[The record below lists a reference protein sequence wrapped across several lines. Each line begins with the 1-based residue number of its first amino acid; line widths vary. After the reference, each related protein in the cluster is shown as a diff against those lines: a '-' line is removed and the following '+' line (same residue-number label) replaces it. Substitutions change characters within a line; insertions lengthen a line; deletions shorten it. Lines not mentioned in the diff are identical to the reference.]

1 MEKKGSITLFLA
13 LVLSL
18 LLSLVFTSMES
29 VRMAAARTQILSSLD
44 IGLYSLFAQYDSTL
58 LEEYDLFFLNGSG
71 KGENLNLSS
80 LYDEMESYMKP
91 VLRQNG
97 QRLSVRQGG
106 FTGYRLAT
114 DLNGEVFYRQ
124 IVTYM
129 KSTLGIQG
137 IQELTERFQEK
148 KERVSQAE
156 EAGSR
161 AEEKKSLD
169 HYDTEMNTAAQ
180 NSEAA
185 AQQQESG
192 AEGTGGEDFS
202 SGEAF
207 SDGKPPE
214 KVSNP
219 IPVLKRIR
227 KMSLLDL
234 IVPAEKGISDKQ
246 ADSAA
251 LLSRRKLQKGMDM
264 EENIRTDR
272 SYVSQVLFQKY
283 LEEKLGNYRK
293 PGQGKLDYQMEYLLW
308 GKTSD
313 RENLKATARRL
324 LLIREGVNAAFLM
337 GDPVKRAQ
345 VQSLA
350 LAIASA
356 FLVPPASAV
365 IEAALL
371 FCWSFGESILDL
383 RELFHGGKVPLVK
396 NSQNWQ
402 LSLENLSDLL
412 SGLDSQRRSDENG
425 LSYEEYLQILLLS
438 ESRNK
443 KLKRG
448 MDMIEESI
456 RSRTGQEDFC
466 LDHCVEAVEASV
478 DIGADRRKVFTVKK
492 QYSYI

>member
-1 MEKKGSITLFLA
+1 MFP
-13 LVLSL
+13 
-18 LLSLVFTSMES
+18 
-29 VRMAAARTQILSSLD
+29 Q
-44 IGLYSLFAQYDSTL
+44 
-58 LEEYDLFFLNGSG
+58 
-71 KGENLNLSS
+71 
-80 LYDEMESYMKP
+80 
-91 VLRQNG
+91 
-97 QRLSVRQGG
+97 
-106 FTGYRLAT
+106 
-114 DLNGEVFYRQ
+114 VFY
-124 IVTYM
+124 
-129 KSTLGIQG
+129 
-137 IQELTERFQEK
+137 
-148 KERVSQAE
+148 
-156 EAGSR
+156 
-161 AEEKKSLD
+161 
-169 HYDTEMNTAAQ
+169 
-180 NSEAA
+180 
-185 AQQQESG
+185 
-192 AEGTGGEDFS
+192 
-202 SGEAF
+202 
-207 SDGKPPE
+207 
-214 KVSNP
+214 
-219 IPVLKRIR
+219 
-227 KMSLLDL
+227 
-234 IVPAEKGISDKQ
+234 
-246 ADSAA
+246 
-251 LLSRRKLQKGMDM
+251 
-264 EENIRTDR
+264 
-272 SYVSQVLFQKY
+272 QKY

-293 PGQGKLDYQMEYLLW
+293 PGQGRLDYQMEYLLC

-324 LLIREGVNAAFLM
+324 LLIREGVNPAFLM
-337 GDPVKRAQ
+337 GDPVKRTQ

-402 LSLENLSDLL
+402 LSLESLSDLL

-478 DIGADRRKVFTVKK
+478 DIRADRRKTFTVKK